1 MKVFLLKACAIGILL
16 LHVVGCGYL
25 GGELSGEV
33 FIVTQGGQNVKL
45 GLVEVRAIPEADAK
59 TFIEKKK
66 KKPDI
71 DTIIKRDRP
80 QYEKAKLELAA
91 LEKEEKI
98 AVQKSLDSL
107 NELTRSVRSPSLY
120 SYNNAVHDADVKYE
134 RDMFNLFMQA
144 NSNFYKTWKD
154 YPQWATSE
162 YYFEGLPNGVV
173 IAKTNADGKFTL
185 KLKRG
190 QKYALAAYGQRKIG
204 DLTEKY
210 YWLIWVSL
218 DGKGAKNIMLSNDN
232 LMDVNPQD
240 AVVLVAE

>member
-1 MKVFLLKACAIGILL
+1 MKKMFLLKTYAIGILL
-16 LHVVGCGYL
+16 LHVAGCGYL
-25 GGELSGEV
+25 EGELSGEV

-45 GLVEVRAIPEADAK
+45 GLVEVRAIPEAEAK

-66 KKPDI
+66 KTPDV

-80 QYEKAKLELAA
+80 QYEKSKLELAA
-91 LEKEEKI
+91 LKEEKNK
-98 AVQKSLDSL
+98 AWQKSLDSL
-107 NELTRSVRSPSLY
+107 NEVLRFFPSSF
-120 SYNNAVHDADVKYE
+120 SYNKTVYDADIKYE
-134 RDMFNLFMQA
+134 EAISRLYEETRTRFEQ
-144 NSNFYKTWKD
+144 TWKD
-154 YPQWATSE
+154 FSRWATSAH
-162 YYFEGLPNGVV
+162 YFDGLPNGVV
-173 IAKTNADGKFTL
+173 TAKTNADGKFTL

-218 DGKGAKNIMLSNDN
+218 DGKGARNIMLSNDN
-232 LMDVNPQD
+232 FMDVNPQD

>member
-16 LHVVGCGYL
+16 LHVGGCGYL
-25 GGELSGEV
+25 VGELSGEV

-45 GLVEVRAIPEADAK
+45 GLVEVRAIPEADVKA
-59 TFIEKKK
+59 FIEKKK
-66 KKPDI
+66 KSPDV

-80 QYEKAKLELAA
+80 QYEKAKLELAV
-91 LEKEEKI
+91 LEKEKDKAE
-98 AVQKSLDSL
+98 QKKFDSL
-107 NELTRSVRSPSLY
+107 VELTRSIGSSSLF
-120 SYNNAVHDADVKYE
+120 SYNSKVRDADLKYE

-144 NSNFYKTWKD
+144 SSNFYKTWKD
-154 YPQWATSE
+154 YPQWATCE
-162 YYFEGLPNGVV
+162 YYFDGLPNGVV
-173 IAKTNADGKFTL
+173 SAKTNADGKFTS

-218 DGKGAKNIMLSNDN
+218 DGKGVKNIMLSNDN